1 MFMNETGLAVARRPG
16 YVYGNAGNSPRGSGG
31 IKTLILLNAA
41 SRHLLLIS
49 SAASTAIGI
58 YEICQRFGMGDAGK
72 VATAMVF
79 CGIVLLA
86 LILAL
91 TLYIPRPER

>member
-1 MFMNETGLAVARRPG
+1 MFMNKTALAVARRPG

-31 IKTLILLNAA
+31 MKTLILLNAA
-41 SRHLLLIS
+41 SRHLLLIAG
-49 SAASTAIGI
+49 AAFTAIGI
-58 YEICQRFGMGDAGK
+58 YEACQRVAMGDAGE

-86 LILAL
+86 LILAF